1 MPVIGGLD
9 EQVNDVLIDPL
20 GKRRT
25 REESEPA
32 HAPANDSRRDA
43 NDDEDAR
50 GDIARRSDDEK
61 IRARVEDGNVRV
73 RDDEQLPVWLL

>member
-1 MPVIGGLD
+1 MPVIGRLN
-9 EQVNDVLIDPL
+9 EQVNDVLIEPI

-25 REESEPA
+25 RAESEPA
-32 HAPANDSRRDA
+32 RAPSNDSRR
-43 NDDEDAR
+43 NVNEDAR
-50 GDIARRSDDEK
+50 GNGTRRSDDEK

>member
-1 MPVIGGLD
+1 MPVIGRLD
-9 EQVNDVLIDPL
+9 KQVNDVLIEPV

-25 REESEPA
+25 RAESEPA

-50 GDIARRSDDEK
+50 GDSTHRSDDEK
-61 IRARVEDGNVRV
+61 IRARVEDGAVRV